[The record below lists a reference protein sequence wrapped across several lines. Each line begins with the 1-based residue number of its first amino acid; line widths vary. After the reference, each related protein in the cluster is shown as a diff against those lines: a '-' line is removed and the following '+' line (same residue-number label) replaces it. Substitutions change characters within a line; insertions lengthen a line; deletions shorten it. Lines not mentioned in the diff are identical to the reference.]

1 MQLKRWWGI
10 VLVSKHMEFQTAEQA
25 SSLTYIFLFSEVFL
39 VPLKSYWRLLNKKTL
54 LFYLDI
60 FLLLYVFIFPDIFKE
75 ATHDYHFIWYVVGNS
90 PFYNGHILRSAGI
103 IWEHWYVC
111 FYWFFCFCFVA
122 DSFLGL
128 WGFFSLYIVIFF
140 QCFLHSVSIQSM
152 RFQCIFQGVE
162 IKCFWLLLTCVT

>member
-1 MQLKRWWGI
+1 
-10 VLVSKHMEFQTAEQA
+10 MEFQTAEQA

-39 VPLKSYWRLLNKKTL
+39 VPLKSYWRLLNKKTP

-60 FLLLYVFIFPDIFKE
+60 FLLLYVFILPDIFKE

-103 IWEHWYVC
+103 IWEHWYAC
-111 FYWFFCFCFVA
+111 FYCFFGFCFVA

-128 WGFFSLYIVIFF
+128 WVFFFLYIVIFF
-140 QCFLHSVSIQSM
+140 SVSYILSAF
-152 RFQCIFQGVE
+152 RAWDFSVYFKVL
-162 IKCFWLLLTCVT
+162 KLSASDYYSLV